1 MIKAAWFL
9 LVLISA
15 PVLMLNTS
23 FLDSFSS
30 SIQYLNSAVK
40 KNVEFKNTTI
50 STTAHLIT
58 SILKL
63 MSLDQTKLAAVAV
76 NALIFL
82 AQLVSKIK

>member
-23 FLDSFSS
+23 FFDSFSS
-30 SIQYLNSAVK
+30 SIQMIK